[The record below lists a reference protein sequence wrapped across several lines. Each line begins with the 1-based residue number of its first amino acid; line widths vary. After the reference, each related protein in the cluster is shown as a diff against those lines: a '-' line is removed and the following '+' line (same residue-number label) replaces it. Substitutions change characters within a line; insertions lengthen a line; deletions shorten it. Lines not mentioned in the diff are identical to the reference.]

1 MAGRPAAQRAES
13 APRPPG
19 RVGSGGR
26 PGAPPRPRP
35 GPAPPRAASC
45 AHRLPQKPVQ
55 PAWSRLLSF
64 GPGPSSCCRSTL
76 WRARRPKGVAA
87 PREALSRAGEYFGAR
102 GGRSGTWK
110 ANRERLDWPPA
121 SASVS
126 PSERWAAGTSV
137 PCKFPRSWRA
147 RVPSS
152 PRHSGLPLPGPVSR
166 LPPGDARPLNPKPG
180 LPGHRGGTA
189 RSEHRHVR
197 ESGFEPA
204 LLPSPTASGKTGL
217 RGRRLLALGTRWVEG
232 GAPVPCAPQHGSRV
246 APS

>member
-13 APRPPG
+13 APRPPA

-26 PGAPPRPRP
+26 PAAPPRPRP
-35 GPAPPRAASC
+35 GPSPPRAASC
-45 AHRLPQKPVQ
+45 AHRLPLKPAQ

-76 WRARRPKGVAA
+76 WRARRLKGVAA

-147 RVPSS
+147 RVLSS
-152 PRHSGLPLPGPVSR
+152 PRHSGLPVPGPGSR

-189 RSEHRHVR
+189 RSEHHHARDP
-197 ESGFEPA
+197 GFEP
-204 LLPSPTASGKTGL
+204 LPLRSTASGKTGL

-232 GAPVPCAPQHGSRV
+232 GAPALCAPHHGSRV